1 MSTNLGSSR
10 LALAMVVALGASLT
24 ALPAGADEPRNGE
37 AIATPVDGPAGPADG
52 MVLAEPEVQ
61 DPGPPAEPAHPDDL
75 NALEADNEDPATDRS
90 TDDGSF
96 ALASVEA
103 LPLRSAVKA
112 ARDLAPNVRIRGGGW
127 GHGVGM
133 SQYGAYAQAQAG
145 HSSSEILQ
153 YYYPGTQVTDDPRS
167 TERRIRVSILDG
179 LTSTTVEAVDGP
191 VTWQAC
197 RPKAGT
203 SETIGGRV
211 SDCSAAVWFTQPK
224 GDTLVVCPIRE
235 PAVDESTGKPIPEAE
250 RRDGVR
256 LLRPA
261 AHAAGGCGGEA
272 FRQTLNYPV
281 ARVNHHGMTI
291 RTPSHSGMRPYRHGW
306 RDLHSRNVGTASAPV
321 MRLNSVQDIPSVQLY
336 LRGLAEVPSSWGYAG
351 PAALEAQAITGRTFA
366 LGRLGIAPGCACDI
380 RATPADQ
387 NYTGYSKESEPAGA
401 LWVAAV
407 DGTSNRAL
415 TYQGKLAQ
423 TFYSSS
429 HGGRTENV
437 EDSWAYGTTGIPYLR
452 SVDDPWSSD
461 ARAVNPRADWQAF
474 ATNTTMARFLSAGQS
489 PAIARVERIRVR
501 SRTDGGTPR
510 DIEVTGRTST
520 GVSAT
525 FVTDLTGQYAKG
537 IAGAAMRRSLDLAAG
552 GTGGRLYSS
561 QLQDFSFA
569 PFDDDDG
576 DVHEFA
582 ISWAA
587 QAGIVSGVSDTRF
600 APRRAVTRAQMAT
613 FLVNTFEVPTVAWS
627 GRFSD
632 LAQGDTHAANIEALV
647 AIGVARG
654 YGDDTFRPDEEVT
667 REQMATFLAA
677 ALALSTDASGTFADV
692 PAKGTHASN
701 VEAIAAEGITSGC
714 GDDWFCPTEPVQ
726 RAQLASFLRRTVQR

>member
-1 MSTNLGSSR
+1 MSTNPGSPR
-10 LALAMVVALGASLT
+10 IALAMVVALGASLL
-24 ALPAGADEPRNGE
+24 ALPAAADELSDG
-37 AIATPVDGPAGPADG
+37 AALATPVEVPAGPADG
-52 MVLAEPEVQ
+52 MVEPEPEVQ
-61 DPGPPAEPAHPDDL
+61 DPGPPAETTDPDGLDTP
-75 NALEADNEDPATDRS
+75 DTDDPATGGS
-90 TDDGSF
+90 TDGGSF
-96 ALASVEA
+96 APASVDA
-103 LPLRSAVKA
+103 LPLRPAVKA

-145 HSSSEILQ
+145 RSASEILQ
-153 YYYPGTQVTDDPRS
+153 HYYPGTQVTDDPRS

-179 LTSTTVEAVDGP
+179 LASTTVEAVDGP
-191 VTWQAC
+191 VIWQAC

-203 SETIGGRV
+203 NETIGGRV
-211 SDCSAAVWFTQPK
+211 SDCSAAVWFTQPQ
-224 GDTLVVCPIRE
+224 GETLVVCPIRE
-235 PAVDESTGKPIPEAE
+235 PAIDATTGQPVPESE
-250 RRDGVR
+250 RRDGIR

-261 AHAAGGCGGEA
+261 AHASGGCAGEA
-272 FRQTLNYPV
+272 FRQTLNYPI
-281 ARVNHHGMTI
+281 ARVNHHGTTI

-306 RDLHSRNVGTASAPV
+306 RDLHSRNTGTAAAPV

-336 LRGLAEVPSSWGYAG
+336 LRGLAEVPSGWGYAG
-351 PAALEAQAITGRTFA
+351 AAALQAQAITGRTFA
-366 LGRLGIAPGCACDI
+366 IGRLGIAPGCACDI

-387 NYTGYSKESEPAGA
+387 NYTGYSKESEAAGA

-407 DGTSNRAL
+407 DGTSNRVL
-415 TYQGKLAQ
+415 TYQGNLAQ

-429 HGGRTENV
+429 HNGRTESIQ
-437 EDSWAYGTTGIPYLR
+437 DSWAYGTTAIPYLQ
-452 SVDDPWSSD
+452 SIEDPWSSD
-461 ARAVNPRADWQAF
+461 PRAANPRADWQAF

-510 DIEVTGRTST
+510 ELQVTGRTSA
-520 GVSAT
+520 GVSTT
-525 FVTDLTGQYAKG
+525 FVTDLTAQYAKG

-552 GTGGRLYSS
+552 GIGGRLYSS

-576 DVHEFA
+576 DIHEFA

-587 QAGIVSGVSDTRF
+587 QAGIVNGVSDTRF
-600 APRRAVTRAQMAT
+600 APRRAVTRGQMAT
-613 FLVNTFEVPTVAWS
+613 FLVNTFQVPAVAWS
-627 GRFSD
+627 GQFAD
-632 LAQGDTHAANIEALV
+632 LARGDTHAANIEALV
-647 AIGVARG
+647 AVGVARG
-654 YGDDTFRPDEEVT
+654 YRDDTFRPDEEVT